1 MTKKRY
7 KVRFNLG
14 RGENYMKW
22 KIVDPD
28 GVTSYYFPTGVQL
41 RMTGCQ
47 LKNNKSAAQKIFRGE
62 SNKTVCAWV
71 LCDKFEVKVND
82 FEQLDLG
89 NPRLKY
95 NPRVSPTWML
105 EPLNTVH
112 PPYNVDNEYFNE
124 ISTIDYRLYI
134 TKI

>member
-1 MTKKRY
+1 MTKRI

-22 KIVDPD
+22 KIQYPSGEVA
-28 GVTSYYFPTGVQL
+28 YYHPTGVQL

-62 SNKTVCAWV
+62 TNKVVCAWI
-71 LCDKFEVKVND
+71 LCDHIQVKFSC
-82 FEQLDLG
+82 FEQHDLG

-95 NPRVSPTWML
+95 NPRVAPNWML
-105 EPLNTVH
+105 EH
-112 PPYNVDNEYFNE
+112 PEKIRQDLDVDNIYFNE
-124 ISTIDYRLYI
+124 INTIDYRLYI